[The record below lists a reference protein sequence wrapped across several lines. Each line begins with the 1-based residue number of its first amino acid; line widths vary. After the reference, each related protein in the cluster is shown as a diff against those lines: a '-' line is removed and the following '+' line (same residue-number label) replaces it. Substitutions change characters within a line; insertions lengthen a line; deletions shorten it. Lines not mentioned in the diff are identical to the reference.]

1 MRRLC
6 WHVTVTSCDDQGTGD
21 QSLTTSIPEP
31 WELGDVLSE
40 VSDLLEV
47 GGVSVAI
54 KRLSPLRP
62 ADMAAIVAELSE
74 GHLRQLMARMEDDAI
89 AEVLDYLDVDR
100 GSRVFAS
107 IPEGRRPAVLDETHP
122 EVATDLLH
130 RIAWDDAAHTLVRM
144 RNLNVV
150 GDLLIHDDDD
160 AGGLMSPTFA
170 KLREYWTVRH
180 ALRVLKQ
187 LHLEPEN
194 LRELFAVDSQDTLVG
209 RMELSDLVFAPPG
222 ATISEVMNRDVIS
235 VSATEDQ
242 ESAVRL
248 MERYR
253 LPSIP
258 VTNGHRQLQGVITAN
273 SLVEV
278 AEQEATED
286 MLRLFGVS
294 GNIAA
299 ESHLRLAIINRLPWL
314 VLNLFTVILAG
325 FVLSLFQPTL
335 NAMVLLAAFLPV
347 VMGQAGIAGT
357 QTVTIIVRSMALG
370 ERSTSNVWHLLL
382 FELALSLAQGLAV
395 GGILGIIVHLWQND
409 WALTLLVTCS
419 LVLNLILA
427 ALAGVMVPM
436 FMRLVRIDPAMASAV
451 IVTTATDICG
461 IVMYLGLASIFLTLL
476 VS

>member
-1 MRRLC
+1 M
-6 WHVTVTSCDDQGTGD
+6 TV
-21 QSLTTSIPEP
+21 PEP

-47 GGVSVAI
+47 GGVSVAL

-62 ADMAAIVAELSE
+62 ADLAAVVAELSE
-74 GHLRQLMARMEDDAI
+74 DHLRQLLDRMGNEVI

-100 GSRVFAS
+100 GARVFDA
-107 IPEGRRPAVLDETHP
+107 IPETRRPTVLDETSP

-130 RIAWDDAAHTLVRM
+130 RIAWDEAAQTLVRM
-144 RNLNVV
+144 RSLNVI
-150 GDLLIHDDDD
+150 GDLLVHDDDD
-160 AGGLMSPTFA
+160 AGGLMSPTFG

-180 ALRVLKQ
+180 ALRVLRQ
-187 LHLEPEN
+187 MELDPEM
-194 LRELFAVDSQDTLVG
+194 LRELFAVDANDVLVG
-209 RMELSDLVFAPPG
+209 RMELSELVFAPPN
-222 ATISEVMNRDVIS
+222 ATINEVMNRDVIS

-248 MERYR
+248 MQRYR

-258 VTNGHRQLQGVITAN
+258 VTDGRRQLQGVITSN

-286 MLRLFGVS
+286 MFRLFGVGGGIGS
-294 GNIAA
+294 RSNIR
-299 ESHLRLAIINRLPWL
+299 ESIRSRLPWL
-314 VLNLFTVILAG
+314 VLNLFTVMSAG
-325 FVLSLFQPTL
+325 YVLSLFQPTL
-335 NAMVLLAAFLPV
+335 DAMVLLAAFLPV

-370 ERSTSNVWHLLL
+370 ESSLSNVWQLL
-382 FELALSLAQGLAV
+382 FSEVAMSLVQAIVV
-395 GGILGIIVHLWQND
+395 GGILGLVVHLWKGQ
-409 WALTLLVTCS
+409 WALTILVICS
-419 LVLNLILA
+419 LALNLLLA
-427 ALAGVMVPM
+427 ALSGVLVPV

-476 VS
+476 TG

>member
-1 MRRLC
+1 M
-6 WHVTVTSCDDQGTGD
+6 TV
-21 QSLTTSIPEP
+21 PEP

-47 GGVSVAI
+47 GGVSVAL

-62 ADMAAIVAELSE
+62 ADLAAVVAELSE
-74 GHLRQLMARMEDDAI
+74 DHLRQLLDRMGNEMI

-100 GSRVFAS
+100 GARVFDA
-107 IPEGRRPAVLDETHP
+107 IPEARRPTVLDETSP

-130 RIAWDDAAHTLVRM
+130 RIAWDEAAQTLVRM
-144 RNLNVV
+144 RSLNVI
-150 GDLLIHDDDD
+150 GDLLVHDDDD
-160 AGGLMSPTFA
+160 AGGLMSPTFG

-180 ALRVLKQ
+180 ALRVLRQ
-187 LHLEPEN
+187 MELDPEM
-194 LRELFAVDSQDTLVG
+194 LRELFAVDANDVLVG
-209 RMELSDLVFAPPG
+209 RMELSELVFAPPN
-222 ATISEVMNRDVIS
+222 ATINEVMNRDVIS
-235 VSATEDQ
+235 VAATEDQ

-248 MERYR
+248 MQRYR

-258 VTNGHRQLQGVITAN
+258 VTNGRRQLQGVITSN

-286 MLRLFGVS
+286 MFRLFGVGGGIGS
-294 GNIAA
+294 RSNIR
-299 ESHLRLAIINRLPWL
+299 EAIRSRLPWL
-314 VLNLFTVILAG
+314 VLNLFTVMSAG
-325 FVLSLFQPTL
+325 YVLSLFQPTL
-335 NAMVLLAAFLPV
+335 DAMVLLAAFLPV

-370 ERSTSNVWHLLL
+370 ESSLSNVWQLL
-382 FELALSLAQGLAV
+382 FSEVAMSLVQAIVV
-395 GGILGIIVHLWQND
+395 GGILGLVVHLWKGQ
-409 WALTLLVTCS
+409 WALTILVICS
-419 LVLNLILA
+419 LALNLLLA
-427 ALAGVMVPM
+427 ALSGVLVPV

-476 VS
+476 TG

>member
-1 MRRLC
+1 MASR
-6 WHVTVTSCDDQGTGD
+6 
-21 QSLTTSIPEP
+21 IPEP
-31 WELGDVLSE
+31 RELGDVLSE

-62 ADMAAIVAELSE
+62 ADMAAVVAELSE
-74 GHLRQLMARMEDDAI
+74 DHLRQLLERMANETI
-89 AEVLDYLDVDR
+89 AEVLDYLDVER
-100 GSRVFAS
+100 GSRVFDS
-107 IPEGRRPAVLDETHP
+107 IPASRRPAVLDETSP

-130 RIAWDDAAHTLVRM
+130 RIAWDDAAQTLVRM
-144 RNLNVV
+144 RNLNII

-180 ALRVLKQ
+180 ALRVLRQ
-187 LHLEPEN
+187 MDLDPEMF
-194 LRELFAVDSQDTLVG
+194 RELFAVDAYDTLVG
-209 RMELSDLVFAPPG
+209 RMELSELVFAPPN
-222 ATISEVMNRDVIS
+222 ATIGEVMNRDVIS

-242 ESAVRL
+242 EGAVRL
-248 MERYR
+248 MQRYR

-258 VTNGHRQLQGVITAN
+258 VTNGRRQLQGVITLN

-286 MLRLFGVS
+286 MFRLFGVGGS
-294 GNIAA
+294 IATGYNISQAV
-299 ESHLRLAIINRLPWL
+299 RNRLPWL
-314 VLNLFTVILAG
+314 VLNLFTVMSAG
-325 FVLSLFQPTL
+325 YVLSLFQPTL
-335 NAMVLLAAFLPV
+335 DAMVLLAAFLPV

-370 ERSTSNVWHLLL
+370 ERSISNVWQLLL
-382 FELALSLAQGLAV
+382 FELVLSLAQGLAV
-395 GGILGIIVHLWQND
+395 GGILGVVVHVWKND
-409 WALTLLVTCS
+409 WALTLLVTGS

-427 ALAGVMVPM
+427 ALAGVTVPM
-436 FMRLVRIDPAMASAV
+436 FMRLLRIDPAMASAV

-461 IVMYLGLASIFLTLL
+461 IAMYLGLASVFLTLL

>member
-1 MRRLC
+1 MAM
-6 WHVTVTSCDDQGTGD
+6 TV
-21 QSLTTSIPEP
+21 PEP

-62 ADMAAIVAELSE
+62 ADMSAVVAELSE
-74 GHLRQLMARMEDDAI
+74 EHLDQLLERMSNEAI

-100 GSRVFAS
+100 GSRVFGS
-107 IPEGRRPAVLDETHP
+107 ISENRRPAVLDETSP

-130 RIAWDDAAHTLVRM
+130 RIAWDDAAQTLVRM
-144 RNLNVV
+144 RNLNVI
-150 GDLLIHDDDD
+150 GDLLLHDDDD

-180 ALRVLKQ
+180 ALRVLRQ
-187 LHLEPEN
+187 MDLDPEM
-194 LRELFAVDSQDTLVG
+194 LRELFAVDAHDALVG
-209 RMELSDLVFAPPG
+209 RMELSELVFAPPNAIIG
-222 ATISEVMNRDVIS
+222 DVMNRDVIS

-248 MERYR
+248 MQRYR

-258 VTNGHRQLQGVITAN
+258 VTNARRQLQGVITSN

-286 MLRLFGVS
+286 MFRLFGVGGS
-294 GNIAA
+294 IATGYNIR
-299 ESHLRLAIINRLPWL
+299 ESIRNRLPWL
-314 VLNLFTVILAG
+314 VLNLFTVMSAG
-325 FVLSLFQPTL
+325 YVLSLFQPTL
-335 NAMVLLAAFLPV
+335 DAMVLLAAFLPV

-370 ERSTSNVWHLLL
+370 ERSISNVWQLLV
-382 FELALSLAQGLAV
+382 FELILSLAQGIAV
-395 GGILGIIVHLWQND
+395 GGILGLIVHLWKGD
-409 WALTLLVTCS
+409 WALTILVTGS
-419 LVLNLILA
+419 LALNLILA
-427 ALAGVMVPM
+427 GLAGVLVPM
-436 FMRLVRIDPAMASAV
+436 FMRLIRIDPAMASAV

-461 IVMYLGLASIFLTLL
+461 IVMYLGLASVFLSVLA
-476 VS
+476 S

>member
-1 MRRLC
+1 MASR
-6 WHVTVTSCDDQGTGD
+6 
-21 QSLTTSIPEP
+21 IPEP

-62 ADMAAIVAELSE
+62 ADMAAVLAELSE
-74 GHLRQLMARMEDDAI
+74 DHLSQLLERMPNKSI

-100 GSRVFAS
+100 GARVFDS
-107 IPEGRRPAVLDETHP
+107 IPETRRPTVLDETSP
-122 EVATDLLH
+122 DVATDLLH
-130 RIAWDDAAHTLVRM
+130 RIAWDEAAQTLVRM
-144 RNLNVV
+144 RNLNVI

-160 AGGLMSPTFA
+160 AGGLMSPTFG

-180 ALRVLKQ
+180 ALRVLRQ
-187 LHLEPEN
+187 MELDPEM
-194 LRELFAVDSQDTLVG
+194 LRELFAVDAHDTLTG
-209 RMELSDLVFAPPG
+209 RMELSELVFAPPN
-222 ATISEVMNRDVIS
+222 ATISEIMNRDVIS

-258 VTNGHRQLQGVITAN
+258 VTNARHQLQGVITSN

-286 MLRLFGVS
+286 MFRLFGVS
-294 GNIAA
+294 GSITSGYNIR
-299 ESHLRLAIINRLPWL
+299 ESIRSRMPWL
-314 VLNLFTVILAG
+314 VLNLFTVMSAG
-325 FVLSLFQPTL
+325 YVLSLFQPTL
-335 NAMVLLAAFLPV
+335 DAMVLLAAFLPV

-370 ERSTSNVWHLLL
+370 DRSISDVWQLL
-382 FELALSLAQGLAV
+382 FFELTLSIVQSIAV
-395 GGILGIIVHLWQND
+395 GGILGVIVHLWKD
-409 WALTLLVTCS
+409 DIALTILVSVS
-419 LVLNLILA
+419 LVLNLMLA
-427 ALAGVMVPM
+427 ALSGVLVPM
-436 FMRLVRIDPAMASAV
+436 FMRLIRIDPAMASAV

-461 IVMYLGLASIFLTLL
+461 IVMYLGLASIFLSLL
-476 VS
+476 VG

>member
-1 MRRLC
+1 MAM
-6 WHVTVTSCDDQGTGD
+6 TV
-21 QSLTTSIPEP
+21 PEP

-62 ADMAAIVAELSE
+62 ADMSAVVAELSE
-74 GHLRQLMARMEDDAI
+74 EHLGQLLDRMSNKAI

-100 GSRVFAS
+100 GSRVFGS
-107 IPEGRRPAVLDETHP
+107 IAETRRPAVLDETSP

-130 RIAWDDAAHTLVRM
+130 RIAWDDAAQTLVRM
-144 RNLNVV
+144 RNLNVI

-180 ALRVLKQ
+180 ALRVLRQ
-187 LHLEPEN
+187 MDLDPEM
-194 LRELFAVDSQDTLVG
+194 LRELFAVDAHDSLVG
-209 RMELSDLVFAPPG
+209 RMELSELVFAPPNAIIG
-222 ATISEVMNRDVIS
+222 DVMNRDVIS

-248 MERYR
+248 MQRYR

-258 VTNGHRQLQGVITAN
+258 VTNTRRQLQGVITSN

-286 MLRLFGVS
+286 MFRLFGVGGS
-294 GNIAA
+294 IATGYNMR
-299 ESHLRLAIINRLPWL
+299 ESIRNRLPWL
-314 VLNLFTVILAG
+314 VLNLFTVMSAG
-325 FVLSLFQPTL
+325 YVLSLFQPTL
-335 NAMVLLAAFLPV
+335 DAMVLLAAFLPV

-370 ERSTSNVWHLLL
+370 ERSISNVWQLLM
-382 FELALSLAQGLAV
+382 FELILSLAQGIAV
-395 GGILGIIVHLWQND
+395 GGLLGVIVHIWKGD
-409 WALTLLVTCS
+409 WALTILVTGS
-419 LVLNLILA
+419 LALNLILA
-427 ALAGVMVPM
+427 GLAGVLVPM
-436 FMRLVRIDPAMASAV
+436 FMRLIRIDPAMASAV

-461 IVMYLGLASIFLTLL
+461 IVMYLGLASVFLSML
-476 VS
+476 VG

>member
-1 MRRLC
+1 MASR
-6 WHVTVTSCDDQGTGD
+6 
-21 QSLTTSIPEP
+21 IPEP

-62 ADMAAIVAELSE
+62 ADMAAVVSELSE
-74 GHLRQLMARMEDDAI
+74 DHLRQLLGRMANDAI
-89 AEVLDYLDVDR
+89 AEILDYLDVDR
-100 GSRVFAS
+100 GSRVFDA
-107 IPEGRRPAVLDETHP
+107 IPETRRPAVLDETSP

-130 RIAWDDAAHTLVRM
+130 RIAWDDAAQTLVRM
-144 RNLNVV
+144 RNLNII

-180 ALRVLKQ
+180 ALRVVRQMDLD
-187 LHLEPEN
+187 PEM
-194 LRELFAVDSQDTLVG
+194 LRELFAVDAHDTLVG
-209 RMELSDLVFAPPG
+209 RMELSELVFAPPT
-222 ATISEVMNRDVIS
+222 ATIGEVMNRDVIS
-235 VSATEDQ
+235 VSVAEDQ

-248 MERYR
+248 MQRYR

-258 VTNGHRQLQGVITAN
+258 VTNGRRQLQGVITSN

-286 MLRLFGVS
+286 MFRLFGVG
-294 GNIAA
+294 GN
-299 ESHLRLAIINRLPWL
+299 LATGYDVREAIRNRLPWL
-314 VLNLFTVILAG
+314 VLNLFTVMSAG
-325 FVLSLFQPTL
+325 YVLSLFQPTL
-335 NAMVLLAAFLPV
+335 DAMVLLAAFLPV

-370 ERSTSNVWHLLL
+370 ERSISNVWQLLL
-382 FELALSLAQGLAV
+382 FELVLSLAQAITV
-395 GGILGIIVHLWQND
+395 GGILGVVVHLWKDD
-409 WALTLLVTCS
+409 WALTLLVTGS
-419 LVLNLILA
+419 LVLNLMLA

-451 IVTTATDICG
+451 IVTTATDIFG

-476 VS
+476 VK

>member
-1 MRRLC
+1 MASR
-6 WHVTVTSCDDQGTGD
+6 
-21 QSLTTSIPEP
+21 IPEP
-31 WELGDVLSE
+31 RELGDVLSE
-40 VSDLLEV
+40 ASDLLEV

-62 ADMAAIVAELSE
+62 ADMAAVVAELSE
-74 GHLRQLMARMEDDAI
+74 DHLRQLLERMANETI
-89 AEVLDYLDVDR
+89 AEVLDYLDVER
-100 GSRVFAS
+100 GSRVFDS
-107 IPEGRRPAVLDETHP
+107 IPASRRPAVLDETSP

-130 RIAWDDAAHTLVRM
+130 RIAWDDAAQTLVRM
-144 RNLNVV
+144 RNLNII

-180 ALRVLKQ
+180 ALRVLRQ
-187 LHLEPEN
+187 MDLDPEMF
-194 LRELFAVDSQDTLVG
+194 RELFAVDAYDTLVG
-209 RMELSDLVFAPPG
+209 RMELSELVFAPPN
-222 ATISEVMNRDVIS
+222 ATIGEVMNRDVIS

-242 ESAVRL
+242 EGAVRL
-248 MERYR
+248 MQRYR

-258 VTNGHRQLQGVITAN
+258 VTNGRRQLQGVITLN

-286 MLRLFGVS
+286 MFRLFGVGGS
-294 GNIAA
+294 IATGYNISQAV
-299 ESHLRLAIINRLPWL
+299 RNRLPWL
-314 VLNLFTVILAG
+314 VLNLFTVMSAG
-325 FVLSLFQPTL
+325 YVLSLFQPTL
-335 NAMVLLAAFLPV
+335 DAMVLLAAFLPV

-370 ERSTSNVWHLLL
+370 ERSISNVWQLLL
-382 FELALSLAQGLAV
+382 FELVLSLAQGLAV
-395 GGILGIIVHLWQND
+395 GGILGVVVHVWKND
-409 WALTLLVTCS
+409 WALTLLVTGS

-427 ALAGVMVPM
+427 ALAGVTVPM
-436 FMRLVRIDPAMASAV
+436 FMRLLRIDPAMASAV

-461 IVMYLGLASIFLTLL
+461 IAMYLGLASVFLTLL

>member
-1 MRRLC
+1 MATR
-6 WHVTVTSCDDQGTGD
+6 
-21 QSLTTSIPEP
+21 IPEP

-62 ADMAAIVAELSE
+62 ADMAAVVAELSE
-74 GHLRQLMARMEDDAI
+74 DHLRQLLERMANEAI
-89 AEVLDYLDVDR
+89 ADVLDYLDVDR
-100 GSRVFAS
+100 GSRVFDS
-107 IPEGRRPAVLDETHP
+107 IPETRRPAVLDETSP

-130 RIAWDDAAHTLVRM
+130 RIAWDDAAQTLVRM
-144 RNLNVV
+144 RSLNII

-180 ALRVLKQ
+180 ALRVLRQ
-187 LHLEPEN
+187 MDLDPEI
-194 LRELFAVDSQDTLVG
+194 LRELFAVDAQDTLVG
-209 RMELSDLVFAPPG
+209 RMELSELVFAPPN
-222 ATISEVMNRDVIS
+222 ATIGEVMNRDVIS

-248 MERYR
+248 MQRYR

-258 VTNGHRQLQGVITAN
+258 VTNVRRQLQGVITSN

-286 MLRLFGVS
+286 MFRLFGVGGS
-294 GNIAA
+294 IATGYDVR
-299 ESHLRLAIINRLPWL
+299 EAIRNRLPWL
-314 VLNLFTVILAG
+314 VLNLFTVMSAG
-325 FVLSLFQPTL
+325 YVLSLFQPTL
-335 NAMVLLAAFLPV
+335 DAMVLLAAFLPV

-370 ERSTSNVWHLLL
+370 ERSISNVWQLLL
-382 FELALSLAQGLAV
+382 FELVLSLAQGLAV
-395 GGILGIIVHLWQND
+395 GGILGIVVHLWKND
-409 WALTLLVTCS
+409 LALTLLVTGS

-436 FMRLVRIDPAMASAV
+436 FMRLLRIDPAMASAV

>member
-1 MRRLC
+1 M
-6 WHVTVTSCDDQGTGD
+6 TV
-21 QSLTTSIPEP
+21 PEP

-47 GGVSVAI
+47 GGVSVAL

-62 ADMAAIVAELSE
+62 ADLAAVVAELSE
-74 GHLRQLMARMEDDAI
+74 DHLRQLLDRMGNEMI

-100 GSRVFAS
+100 GARVFDA
-107 IPEGRRPAVLDETHP
+107 IPEARRPTVLDETSP

-130 RIAWDDAAHTLVRM
+130 RIAWDEAAQTLVRM
-144 RNLNVV
+144 RSLNVI
-150 GDLLIHDDDD
+150 GDLLVHDDDD
-160 AGGLMSPTFA
+160 AGGLMSPTFG

-180 ALRVLKQ
+180 ALRVLRQ
-187 LHLEPEN
+187 MELDPEM
-194 LRELFAVDSQDTLVG
+194 LRELFAVDANDVLVG
-209 RMELSDLVFAPPG
+209 RMELSELVFAPPN
-222 ATISEVMNRDVIS
+222 ATINEVMNRDVIS
-235 VSATEDQ
+235 VAATEDQ

-248 MERYR
+248 MQRYR

-258 VTNGHRQLQGVITAN
+258 VTDGRRQLQGVITSN

-286 MLRLFGVS
+286 MFRLFGVGGGIGS
-294 GNIAA
+294 RSNIR
-299 ESHLRLAIINRLPWL
+299 EAIRSRLPWL
-314 VLNLFTVILAG
+314 VLNLFTVMSAG
-325 FVLSLFQPTL
+325 YVLSLFQPTL
-335 NAMVLLAAFLPV
+335 DAMVLLAAFLPV

-370 ERSTSNVWHLLL
+370 ESSLSNVWQLL
-382 FELALSLAQGLAV
+382 FSEVAMSLVQAIVV
-395 GGILGIIVHLWQND
+395 GGILGLVVHVWKGQ
-409 WALTLLVTCS
+409 WALTILVTCS
-419 LVLNLILA
+419 LALNLLLA
-427 ALAGVMVPM
+427 ALSGVLVPV

-476 VS
+476 TG

>member
-1 MRRLC
+1 MAM
-6 WHVTVTSCDDQGTGD
+6 TV
-21 QSLTTSIPEP
+21 PEP

-62 ADMAAIVAELSE
+62 ADMSAVVAELSE
-74 GHLRQLMARMEDDAI
+74 DHLGQILERMSNEAI
-89 AEVLDYLDVDR
+89 GEVLDYLDVDR
-100 GSRVFAS
+100 GSRVFDT
-107 IPEGRRPAVLDETHP
+107 IPENRRPAVLDETSP

-130 RIAWDDAAHTLVRM
+130 RIAWDDAAQTLVRM
-144 RNLNVV
+144 RNLNVI

-180 ALRVLKQ
+180 ALRVLRQ
-187 LHLEPEN
+187 MDLDPEM
-194 LRELFAVDSQDTLVG
+194 LRELFAVDAHDALVG
-209 RMELSDLVFAPPG
+209 RMELSELVFAPSNAIIG
-222 ATISEVMNRDVIS
+222 DVMNRDVIS

-248 MERYR
+248 MQRYR

-258 VTNGHRQLQGVITAN
+258 VTNARRQLQGVITSN

-286 MLRLFGVS
+286 MFRLFGVGGS
-294 GNIAA
+294 IATGYNIR
-299 ESHLRLAIINRLPWL
+299 ESIRNRLPWL
-314 VLNLFTVILAG
+314 VLNLFTVMSAG
-325 FVLSLFQPTL
+325 YVLSLFQPTL
-335 NAMVLLAAFLPV
+335 DAMVLLAAFLPV

-370 ERSTSNVWHLLL
+370 ERSISNVWQLLV
-382 FELALSLAQGLAV
+382 FELILSLAQGIAV
-395 GGILGIIVHLWQND
+395 GAILGLIVHLWKGD
-409 WALTLLVTCS
+409 WALTILVTGS
-419 LVLNLILA
+419 LALNLILA
-427 ALAGVMVPM
+427 GLAGVLVPM
-436 FMRLVRIDPAMASAV
+436 FMRLIRIDPAMASAV

-461 IVMYLGLASIFLTLL
+461 IVMYLGLASVFLSMLA
-476 VS
+476 S

>member
-1 MRRLC
+1 MAM
-6 WHVTVTSCDDQGTGD
+6 TV
-21 QSLTTSIPEP
+21 PEP

-62 ADMAAIVAELSE
+62 ADMSAVVAELSE
-74 GHLRQLMARMEDDAI
+74 DHLGQLLERMSNEAI
-89 AEVLDYLDVDR
+89 GEVLDYLDVDR
-100 GSRVFAS
+100 GSRVFDT
-107 IPEGRRPAVLDETHP
+107 IPENRRPAVLDETSP

-130 RIAWDDAAHTLVRM
+130 RIAWDDAAQTLVRM
-144 RNLNVV
+144 RNLNVI

-180 ALRVLKQ
+180 ALRVLRQ
-187 LHLEPEN
+187 MDLDPEM
-194 LRELFAVDSQDTLVG
+194 LRELFAVDAHDALVG
-209 RMELSDLVFAPPG
+209 RMELSELVFAPPNAVIG
-222 ATISEVMNRDVIS
+222 DVMNRDVIS

-248 MERYR
+248 MQRYR

-258 VTNGHRQLQGVITAN
+258 VTNARRQLQGVITSN

-286 MLRLFGVS
+286 MFRLFGVGGS
-294 GNIAA
+294 IATGYNIR
-299 ESHLRLAIINRLPWL
+299 ESIRNRLPWL
-314 VLNLFTVILAG
+314 VLNLFTVMSAG
-325 FVLSLFQPTL
+325 YVLSLFQPTL
-335 NAMVLLAAFLPV
+335 DAMVLLAAFLPV

-370 ERSTSNVWHLLL
+370 ERSISNVWQLLV
-382 FELALSLAQGLAV
+382 FELILSLAQGIAV
-395 GGILGIIVHLWQND
+395 GGILGLIVHLWKGD
-409 WALTLLVTCS
+409 WALTILVTGS
-419 LVLNLILA
+419 LALNLILA
-427 ALAGVMVPM
+427 GLAGVLVPM
-436 FMRLVRIDPAMASAV
+436 FMRLIRIDPAMASAV

-461 IVMYLGLASIFLTLL
+461 IVMYLGLASVFLSVLA
-476 VS
+476 S

>member
-1 MRRLC
+1 MAM
-6 WHVTVTSCDDQGTGD
+6 TV
-21 QSLTTSIPEP
+21 PEP

-62 ADMAAIVAELSE
+62 ADMSAVVAELSE
-74 GHLRQLMARMEDDAI
+74 DHLGQLLERMSNEAI
-89 AEVLDYLDVDR
+89 GEVLDYLDVDR
-100 GSRVFAS
+100 GSRVFDT
-107 IPEGRRPAVLDETHP
+107 IPENRRPAVLDETSP

-130 RIAWDDAAHTLVRM
+130 RIAWDDAAQTLVRM
-144 RNLNVV
+144 RNLNVI

-180 ALRVLKQ
+180 ALRVLRQ
-187 LHLEPEN
+187 MDLDPEM
-194 LRELFAVDSQDTLVG
+194 LRELFAVDAHDALVG
-209 RMELSDLVFAPPG
+209 RMELSELVFAPPNAIIG
-222 ATISEVMNRDVIS
+222 DVMNRDVIS

-242 ESAVRL
+242 ESTVRL
-248 MERYR
+248 MQRYR

-258 VTNGHRQLQGVITAN
+258 VTNARRQLQGVITSN

-286 MLRLFGVS
+286 MFRLFGVGGS
-294 GNIAA
+294 IATGYNIR
-299 ESHLRLAIINRLPWL
+299 ESIRNRLPWL
-314 VLNLFTVILAG
+314 VLNLFTVMSAG
-325 FVLSLFQPTL
+325 YVLSLFQPTL
-335 NAMVLLAAFLPV
+335 DAMVLLAAFLPV

-370 ERSTSNVWHLLL
+370 ERSISNVWQLLV
-382 FELALSLAQGLAV
+382 FELVLSLAQGIAV
-395 GGILGIIVHLWQND
+395 GGILGLIVHLWKGD
-409 WALTLLVTCS
+409 WALTVLVTGS
-419 LVLNLILA
+419 LALNLILA
-427 ALAGVMVPM
+427 GLAGVLVPM
-436 FMRLVRIDPAMASAV
+436 FMRLIRIDPAMASAV

-461 IVMYLGLASIFLTLL
+461 IVMYLGLASVFLSVLA
-476 VS
+476 S

>member
-1 MRRLC
+1 MCRCCRS
-6 WHVTVTSCDDQGTGD
+6 VIVTSRDQKGNREHTLA
-21 QSLTTSIPEP
+21 SRIPEP

-62 ADMAAIVAELSE
+62 ADMASVVAELSE
-74 GHLRQLMARMEDDAI
+74 DHLRQLLGRMANDAI
-89 AEVLDYLDVDR
+89 AEILDYLDVDR
-100 GSRVFAS
+100 GSRVFDA
-107 IPEGRRPAVLDETHP
+107 IPETRRPAVLDETSP

-130 RIAWDDAAHTLVRM
+130 RIAWDDAAQTLVRM
-144 RNLNVV
+144 RNLNII

-180 ALRVLKQ
+180 ALRVVRQMDLD
-187 LHLEPEN
+187 PEM
-194 LRELFAVDSQDTLVG
+194 LRELFAVDAHDTLVG
-209 RMELSDLVFAPPG
+209 RMELSELVFAPPT
-222 ATISEVMNRDVIS
+222 ATIGEVMNRDVIS
-235 VSATEDQ
+235 VSVAEDQ

-248 MERYR
+248 MQRYR

-258 VTNGHRQLQGVITAN
+258 VTNGSRQLQGVITSN

-286 MLRLFGVS
+286 MFRLFGVG
-294 GNIAA
+294 GN
-299 ESHLRLAIINRLPWL
+299 LATGYDVREAIRNRLPWL
-314 VLNLFTVILAG
+314 VLNLFTVMSAG
-325 FVLSLFQPTL
+325 YVLSLFQPTL
-335 NAMVLLAAFLPV
+335 DAMVLLAAFLPV

-370 ERSTSNVWHLLL
+370 ERSISNVWQLLL
-382 FELALSLAQGLAV
+382 FELVLSLAQAITV
-395 GGILGIIVHLWQND
+395 GGILGVVVHLWKDD
-409 WALTLLVTCS
+409 WALTLLVTGS

-436 FMRLVRIDPAMASAV
+436 FMRLLRIDPAMASAV
-451 IVTTATDICG
+451 IVTTATDIFG

-476 VS
+476 VK

>member
-1 MRRLC
+1 MAM
-6 WHVTVTSCDDQGTGD
+6 TV
-21 QSLTTSIPEP
+21 PEP

-54 KRLSPLRP
+54 KRLAPLRP
-62 ADMAAIVAELSE
+62 ADMSAVVAELSE
-74 GHLRQLMARMEDDAI
+74 DHLGQLLERMSNEAI

-100 GSRVFAS
+100 GSRVFGS
-107 IPEGRRPAVLDETHP
+107 IPENRRPAVLDETSP

-130 RIAWDDAAHTLVRM
+130 RIAWDDAAQTLVRM
-144 RNLNVV
+144 RNLNVI
-150 GDLLIHDDDD
+150 GDLLLHDDDD

-180 ALRVLKQ
+180 ALRVLREMD
-187 LHLEPEN
+187 LDPEM
-194 LRELFAVDSQDTLVG
+194 LRELFAVDAHDALVG
-209 RMELSDLVFAPPG
+209 RMELSELVFAPPNAIIG
-222 ATISEVMNRDVIS
+222 DVMNRDVIS

-248 MERYR
+248 MQRYR

-258 VTNGHRQLQGVITAN
+258 VTNARRQLQGVITSN

-286 MLRLFGVS
+286 MFRLFGVGGS
-294 GNIAA
+294 IATGYNIR
-299 ESHLRLAIINRLPWL
+299 ESIRNRLPWL
-314 VLNLFTVILAG
+314 VLNLFTVMSAG
-325 FVLSLFQPTL
+325 YVLSLFQPTL
-335 NAMVLLAAFLPV
+335 DAMVLLAAFLPV

-370 ERSTSNVWHLLL
+370 ERSISNVWQLLV
-382 FELALSLAQGLAV
+382 FELILSLAQGIAV
-395 GGILGIIVHLWQND
+395 GGILGLIVHLWKGD
-409 WALTLLVTCS
+409 WALTVLVTGS
-419 LVLNLILA
+419 LALNLILA
-427 ALAGVMVPM
+427 GLAGVLVPM
-436 FMRLVRIDPAMASAV
+436 FMRLIRIDPAMASAV

-461 IVMYLGLASIFLTLL
+461 IVMYLGLASVFLSVLA
-476 VS
+476 S